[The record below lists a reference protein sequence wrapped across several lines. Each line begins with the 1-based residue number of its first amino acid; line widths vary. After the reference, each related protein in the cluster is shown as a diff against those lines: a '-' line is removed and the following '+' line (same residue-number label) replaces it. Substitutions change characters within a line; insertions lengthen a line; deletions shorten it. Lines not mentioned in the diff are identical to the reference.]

1 MLNAIEMD
9 LRRIAH
15 WVARHLEGIEHEQ
28 RVVRIASAL
37 FDLTPELHG
46 LGPRGRNLLRAAA
59 LVHDV
64 GRCVDKANH
73 PIEGARLILRDRSL
87 DLTRAQ
93 RRALAFLTLYH
104 RDAVPPVGRE
114 ALLRDGDDRTSMRK
128 ILALL
133 RTADALDSRSQES
146 PRLTF
151 AFKRGQLRVTC
162 YLSEM
167 SGKARKVYA
176 RRKKHRLLEEEL
188 GCGVE
193 VDVRAAARV
202 RQVA

>member
-1 MLNAIEMD
+1 MLSSIEMD
-9 LRRIAH
+9 LRPIAH

-37 FDLTPELHG
+37 FDLTPELHR

-64 GRCVDKANH
+64 GRCVDKTNH

-87 DLTRAQ
+87 PLTRAQ

-104 RDAVPPVGRE
+104 RDAVPAMGRE
-114 ALLRDGDDRTSMRK
+114 ALLRDGDDRASMRK

-151 AFKRGQLRVTC
+151 AFRKRRLRVTC
-162 YLSEM
+162 YLSDL
-167 SGKARKVYA
+167 SGKARRVYQ
-176 RRKKHRLLEEEL
+176 RRKKYRLLEDEL
-188 GCGVE
+188 GCGVD
-193 VDVRAAARV
+193 VDVRSAERV